1 MFTPTLNASFS
12 PSQPNLMSN
21 SVKIVGPES
30 PAPAKITPPA
40 GAVYANVSRLFAT
53 PNEVVL
59 DFALNLNAFGPM
71 VEEDAQIV
79 SRVVTSYDGAKR
91 LWVHLTQTLQAY
103 EQKYGVIELDVAK
116 RLKKE
121 ES

>member
-1 MFTPTLNASFS
+1 
-12 PSQPNLMSN
+12 MSN
-21 SVKIVGPES
+21 PVKIVGPES
-30 PAPAKITPPA
+30 PTPAKIAPPA
-40 GAVYANVSRLFAT
+40 QAAYANVSRLFAT
-53 PNEVVL
+53 PNEVVM

-71 VEEDAQIV
+71 VEEEAQIV

-116 RLKKE
+116 RLKKPDADPA
-121 ES
+121 S

>member
-1 MFTPTLNASFS
+1 
-12 PSQPNLMSN
+12 MSN